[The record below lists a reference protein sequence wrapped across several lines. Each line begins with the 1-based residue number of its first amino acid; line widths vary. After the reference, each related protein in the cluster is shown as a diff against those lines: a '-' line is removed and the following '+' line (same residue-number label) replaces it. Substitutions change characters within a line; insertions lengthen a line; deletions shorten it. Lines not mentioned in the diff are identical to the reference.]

1 MKLFGKNK
9 KQFVYQSDSQLVEAL
24 VACQQDAFDYVF
36 DRYHELLQNNIKSAF
51 HIKEKDKIERLFKKR
66 CGELQDYFLANDC
79 AKLKLFAQSNSTFDA
94 WLVVTSFSF
103 FKKLFCDE
111 NNALVER
118 YQNGDEAIVF
128 ERFRLDFEKL
138 VKINGEQRSGVI
150 MEDAKDLAY
159 ELREHLFQ
167 ENWTRLNTYDPARK
181 PFDTWFKS
189 VMHNFVIDYYK
200 KNNKFEKHVIEKGGF
215 FRIDEQ
221 DASPNWEQLI
231 FTIDDEEK
239 IELLNLVRKTV
250 ETLQPP
256 RYRDIL
262 IDRFYKGEE
271 YVDIAQRYQVTIA
284 NAQNIVSRALK
295 RLKEKLEENGYRNK
309 RK

>member
-1 MKLFGKNK
+1 MKLFGINK
-9 KQFVYQSDSQLVEAL
+9 KQFVYQSDTRLVEAL
-24 VACQQDAFDYVF
+24 SAGQQAAFDYVF
-36 DRYHELLQNNIKSAF
+36 DRYHELLQSNIKSAF
-51 HIKEKDKIERLFKKR
+51 HIKEKDKVERLFKKR

-79 AKLKLFAQSNSTFDA
+79 AKLKLFDQSNSTFDV
-94 WLVVTSFSF
+94 WLAVTSFSF
-103 FKKLFCDE
+103 FKKSFCDE
-111 NNALVER
+111 NSALVER
-118 YQNGDEAIVF
+118 YQIGDETIVF
-128 ERFRLDFEKL
+128 ERYRLDFEKFI
-138 VKINGEQRSGVI
+138 KITGEQRTSVI

-167 ENWTRLNTYDPARK
+167 ENWRRLNIYDPTRK
-181 PFDTWFKS
+181 PFDAWFKS

-200 KNNKFEKHVIEKGGF
+200 KNKKFEKHVIEKGGF

-231 FTIDDEEK
+231 YTIDDEEK

-271 YVDIAQRYQVTIA
+271 YEDIAQRYQVTIA

-295 RLKEKLEENGYRNK
+295 RLKETLAENGYGIK
-309 RK
+309 R